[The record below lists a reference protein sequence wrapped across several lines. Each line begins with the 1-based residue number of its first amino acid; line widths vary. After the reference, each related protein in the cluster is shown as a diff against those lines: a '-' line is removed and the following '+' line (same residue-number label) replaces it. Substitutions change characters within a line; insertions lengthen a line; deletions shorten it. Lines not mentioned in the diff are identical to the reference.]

1 MGKSK
6 YLTFT
11 ISTITLFVMLD
22 AKSEYVR
29 CLTLVMLNPDIPYLC
44 TQC

>member
-6 YLTFT
+6 YLTVT

-29 CLTLVMLNPDIPYLC
+29 RLIRVC
-44 TQC
+44 